1 MRLHTASFCLLLV
14 AAGAISVCAQGAT
27 PAQSKVAVTPPTKV
41 DDCGCESQKLPEVL
55 AIVNGTRIPKSA
67 LSESEKRVGEL
78 QQEVVTARKAELDLQ
93 INSLLLEAEAKR
105 LGISVGKLLESEV
118 LAKVAEPTEAEAL
131 DFYNANKG
139 RLQNEFKDIKSQ
151 IVSYLKAERQQV
163 AAKSYADRLRAAAK
177 VTISNLAVT
186 PPATPQERGRV
197 FATVNSTTITSAD
210 IEDSLKPLIG
220 NIQDQVYKLRLQSL
234 DMTINDMLLG
244 QEAGKRGITK
254 TALLDTEVKAKRR
267 TVTDAEAQKFYDE
280 NKERINGDY
289 AQLKPQILQ
298 YLQERADHE
307 NEQAF
312 ADRLRSGSRIEM
324 FLIEPEAPVYKI
336 AIDDQPMRGNPN
348 ATTTFVMFTDYQCPS
363 CAEEHPIL
371 ERLIAEFG
379 DRVKFVV
386 RDYPLNQHAEAETAA
401 AAAEAA
407 RAQGKYW
414 DYVALLYRN
423 QSALQVDKLK
433 EYASQLKLDRAK
445 FDLALASEATK
456 EKVVRDMRDGD
467 KVGVNGT
474 PTIFVNGKMV
484 KDRSYEGLQSVL
496 NASLKAK

>member
-1 MRLHTASFCLLLV
+1 MRLHTISLCLLLV
-14 AAGAISVCAQGAT
+14 AAGAISICAQSPT
-27 PAQSKVAVTPPTKV
+27 PAQSKVPVTPSAQV

-55 AIVNGTRIPKSA
+55 AIVNGTKISKSTLIA
-67 LSESEKRVGEL
+67 GEKRVGEL
-78 QQEVVTARKAELDLQ
+78 QQEVVTARKVELDLQ
-93 INSLLLEAEAKR
+93 INSLLLDAEAKR
-105 LGISVGKLLESEV
+105 LGTTVGKLLESEV

-131 DFYNANKG
+131 DFYNTNKS

-151 IVSYLKAERQQV
+151 IVSYIKAGRQRDV
-163 AAKSYADRLRAAAK
+163 AKSYADRLRAAAK
-177 VTISNLAVT
+177 ITTSNLAVT

-197 FATVNSTTITSAD
+197 FATVNGTPITSAD
-210 IEDSLKPLIG
+210 IEDSLKPLIA
-220 NIQDQVYKLRLQSL
+220 NVQDQVYKLRLQNL
-234 DMTINDMLLG
+234 QMAINDTLLG
-244 QEAGKRGITK
+244 QEAVKRGMTK
-254 TALLDTEVKAKRR
+254 TALLDAEVKAKRK
-267 TVTDAEAQKFYDE
+267 TFTDAEAQKFYDE
-280 NKERINGDY
+280 NKDRINGDF
-289 AQLKPQILQ
+289 AQVRHQILQ
-298 YLQERADHE
+298 YLQERADRE
-307 NEQAF
+307 DEQAF
-312 ADRLRSGSRIEM
+312 ADRLRSASRVEM
-324 FLIEPEAPVYKI
+324 FLIEPEVPVYKI

-433 EYASQLKLDRAK
+433 DYASQLKLDRAK

-456 EKVVRDMRDGD
+456 EKVVRDMRDGE

-496 NASLKAK
+496 NASLKGK

>member
-1 MRLHTASFCLLLV
+1 
-14 AAGAISVCAQGAT
+14 
-27 PAQSKVAVTPPTKV
+27 
-41 DDCGCESQKLPEVL
+41 
-55 AIVNGTRIPKSA
+55 
-67 LSESEKRVGEL
+67 
-78 QQEVVTARKAELDLQ
+78 
-93 INSLLLEAEAKR
+93 
-105 LGISVGKLLESEV
+105 
-118 LAKVAEPTEAEAL
+118 
-131 DFYNANKG
+131 
-139 RLQNEFKDIKSQ
+139 
-151 IVSYLKAERQQV
+151 
-163 AAKSYADRLRAAAK
+163 
-177 VTISNLAVT
+177 
-186 PPATPQERGRV
+186 
-197 FATVNSTTITSAD
+197 
-210 IEDSLKPLIG
+210 
-220 NIQDQVYKLRLQSL
+220 
-234 DMTINDMLLG
+234 MTINDTLLG
-244 QEAGKRGITK
+244 QEAVKRGTTK
-254 TALLDTEVKAKRR
+254 SALLDAEVNAKRR
-267 TVTDAEAQKFYDE
+267 TVTDVEAQKFYDE
-280 NKERINGDY
+280 NKERINGDF
-289 AQLKPQILQ
+289 AQLKPQVLQ
-298 YLQERADHE
+298 YLQERADRD

-312 ADRLRSGSRIEM
+312 ADRLRSGSRIEV
-324 FLIEPEAPVYKI
+324 FLVEPEVPVYKI
-336 AIDDQPMRGNPN
+336 AIDDQPMKGNPN

-386 RDYPLNQHAEAETAA
+386 RDYPLTQHAEAETAA

-456 EKVVRDMRDGD
+456 QKVVRDMRDGE

-496 NASLKAK
+496 NASLKGK

>member
-1 MRLHTASFCLLLV
+1 MRLHAISFCLLLV
-14 AAGAISVCAQGAT
+14 AAGAISICAQSAT
-27 PAQSKVAVTPPTKV
+27 PVQKVAVTPPAQV
-41 DDCGCESQKLPEVL
+41 DECGCESQKLPEVL
-55 AIVNGTRIPKSA
+55 AIVNGTKITKSA
-67 LSESEKRVGEL
+67 LSDSEKRVAEL
-78 QQEVVTARKAELDLQ
+78 QQEVVTARKTELDLQ
-93 INSLLLEAEAKR
+93 INSLLLGAEAKR
-105 LGISVGKLLESEV
+105 LGTTIVKLLESEV
-118 LAKVAEPTEAEAL
+118 VAKVAEPTEAEAL
-131 DFYNANKG
+131 EFYNTNKG
-139 RLQNEFKDIKSQ
+139 RLQRDFKDIKSE
-151 IVSYLKAERQQV
+151 IISYLKAERQRV
-163 AAKSYADRLRAAAK
+163 AAKSYADRLRAGAK
-177 VTISNLAVT
+177 VTISGLAVT
-186 PPATPQERGRV
+186 PPVTPQERGRV
-197 FATVNSTTITSAD
+197 FATVNGTTITAAD

-220 NIQDQVYKLRLQSL
+220 NVQEQVYKLRLHTL
-234 DMTINDMLLG
+234 DMTINDTLLG
-244 QEAGKRGITK
+244 QEAVKRGTTK
-254 TALLDTEVKAKRR
+254 SALLDAEVNAKRR
-267 TVTDAEAQKFYDE
+267 TVTDVEAQKFYDE
-280 NKERINGDY
+280 NKERINGDF
-289 AQLKPQILQ
+289 AQLKPQVLQ
-298 YLQERADHE
+298 YLQERADRD

-312 ADRLRSGSRIEM
+312 ADRLRSGSRIEV
-324 FLIEPEAPVYKI
+324 FLVEPEVPVYKI
-336 AIDDQPMRGNPN
+336 AIDDQPMKGNPN

-386 RDYPLNQHAEAETAA
+386 RDYPLTQHAEAETAA

-456 EKVVRDMRDGD
+456 QKVVRDMRDGE

-474 PTIFVNGKMV
+474 PTIIVNGKMV

-496 NASLKAK
+496 NASLKGK